1 MDTPSTSAAA
11 LKLEIER
18 LKGAIS
24 RHKSGEGAVRSA
36 GPATN
41 VARPPSNVY
50 VNPSYKPLAKAVR
63 PPVPAPS
70 QPRPQPRPP
79 VSVPQEKRDVV
90 INGVA
95 FESSGRSL
103 VRKDSTPKPTE
114 SACLSPS
121 PVFMTLVAKIA
132 GLHSV
137 GPASKPPSAAVKP
150 VARAPAPHPTFVR
163 NKAGTLLNTSRTY
176 KPKVSRRG
184 RPMNRN
190 MTLNNTSRPY
200 QSVLSHHLF
209 PHTAF
214 TIGFRSRRFSAKKAK
229 YSDKP
234 CPRFTSTGVCNRGL
248 TCMYQHDP
256 NKVAICWAFLQGNC
270 PHSAET
276 CPLSHDPTPER
287 TPLCVH
293 FANNGRCTRPNCPF
307 PHVRVGPREGIC
319 RDFAVLGY
327 CEKGLDCDKQ
337 HVRECPD
344 FAEKGQCTTKGCKL
358 PHVIRANRKR
368 KVPPSSTAKPSASAS
383 AATSTSGQSFEAA
396 SSSAGSDFADGTHA
410 EDGQLGDEF
419 ISLTFHES
427 ESEES
432 DDESGEDEDA
442 DDEDE
447 EEEMDN
453 GEEGHEL
460 HSDNA
465 ATGDVVE

>member
-1 MDTPSTSAAA
+1 MPKSGILLRLCFAQLLVLLALSLIPRSSTSTTAMDTPSTSAAA

-18 LKGAIS
+18 LKGAIN
-24 RHKSGEGAVRSA
+24 RHKSGESTAPPRPA
-36 GPATN
+36 GPPAP
-41 VARPPSNVY
+41 VARPRSNVY
-50 VNPSYKPLAKAVR
+50 VNPNYKPPVKVVR

-70 QPRPQPRPP
+70 LPKPAPRPP
-79 VSVPQEKRDVV
+79 VSLPTEKRDVV
-90 INGVA
+90 IGGVA

-103 VRKDSTPKPTE
+103 VRKDLPKP
-114 SACLSPS
+114 P
-121 PVFMTLVAKIA
+121 P
-132 GLHSV
+132 
-137 GPASKPPSAAVKP
+137 KPPSTAGLQS
-150 VARAPAPHPTFVR
+150 APRTSTSHPAFVR
-163 NKAGTLLNTSRTY
+163 NKAGTLINPARTY
-176 KPKVSRRG
+176 KPKTSRRG

-190 MTLNNTSRPY
+190 MTLNNTRRPY
-200 QSVLSHHLF
+200 QSVSLYPTAF
-209 PHTAF
+209 HTAF
-214 TIGFRSRRFSAKKAK
+214 TALSRSRRLLAKKAK

-234 CPRFTSTGVCNRGL
+234 CPRFTSTGSCNRGL

-270 PHSAET
+270 PHTAET

-293 FANNGRCTRPNCPF
+293 FANNGRCTRANCPF

-368 KVPPSSTAKPSASAS
+368 KQAPPSTTANPP
-383 AATSTSGQSFEAA
+383 A
-396 SSSAGSDFADGTHA
+396 SSSTSAEASRQVTA

-432 DDESGEDEDA
+432 EDEDESEEE
-442 DDEDE
+442 EDE
-447 EEEMDN
+447 EEGDEDDEGDDKMD
-453 GEEGHEL
+453 GEEGQEP

-465 ATGDVVE
+465 APEDVHD